1 MHTDDPWSTTRVRK
15 AQGKPKPS
23 RMSKILL
30 PIELDTAMSPMP
42 EKRQMM

>member
-1 MHTDDPWSTTRVRK
+1 MNVSITIDPWSTTSVRK

-30 PIELDTAMSPMP
+30 PTELDTAMSPMP
-42 EKRQMM
+42 E